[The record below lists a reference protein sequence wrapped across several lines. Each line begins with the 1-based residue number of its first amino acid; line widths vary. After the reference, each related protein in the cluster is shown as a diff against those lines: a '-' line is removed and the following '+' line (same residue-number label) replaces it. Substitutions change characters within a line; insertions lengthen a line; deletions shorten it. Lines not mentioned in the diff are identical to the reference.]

1 MVIQPETI
9 AEEHLVRTARDS
21 FPAYR
26 RLMNPRMQWG
36 WWQSEICHALQD
48 FYESLRAG
56 ERPTLIIQAPPQH
69 GKSSTIADFIAWVAG
84 QDPDLRTIFASFS
97 DRLGVRC
104 NLRLQRSYSSPIY
117 TSMFPETR
125 INITNTISAS
135 EQTLRNRSIIEY
147 ARREGYFRNTTVRG
161 PVTGESLDLGVVDDP
176 IKGRLEANSETFRQ
190 GAWDWLTDDFMT
202 RFDERAGMLMILT
215 RWHVDDPAGR
225 LIESEAKSRVLS
237 HPAVAIEDEA
247 HRKEG
252 EALFPELKS
261 KAFLDERRAAMTP
274 DSWEAL
280 YQQSPFIRTGGLFP
294 VDRFQIVEHKP
305 NDIDASLRYWDK
317 AGTADGGAYTA
328 GVLMHRLDDGR
339 YCVSDVKRKQLSAL
353 DRERMIMQTAEID
366 GKNVRVM
373 VEQEPGSGGKES
385 AEATIRMLAGWRVE
399 ADRPVGDKVTRA
411 EPYAAQVQGG
421 NVLLCRGE
429 WNMPFISEH
438 QSFPHGYKDQ
448 VDAAAAAF
456 AGLNKPEVKHDFW

>member
-1 MVIQPETI
+1 MIQPETI
-9 AEEHLVRTARDS
+9 AEEHLVRHARAS

-26 RLMNPRMQWG
+26 RLMNPRMLWG
-36 WWQSEICHALQD
+36 WWQSEICHELQG

-56 ERPTLIIQAPPQH
+56 ERPTLIIEAPPQH

-84 QDPDLRTIFASFS
+84 QNPDLRTIFASFS

-104 NLRLQRSYSSPIY
+104 NLRLQRSYSSAIY
-117 TSMFPETR
+117 GEMFPETM
-125 INITNTISAS
+125 INVSNKISAS

-202 RFDERAGMLMILT
+202 RFDEKAGLLMILT

-237 HPAVAIEDEA
+237 HPAVAIEDEV
-247 HRKEG
+247 HRKKG

-261 KAFLDERRAAMTP
+261 LAFLDERKAAMTP

-280 YQQSPFIRTGGLFP
+280 YQQSPYIRTGGLFP

-305 NDIDASLRYWDK
+305 NDIDASVRYWDK

-366 GKNVRVM
+366 GKDVRVM

-411 EPYAAQVQGG
+411 EPYAAQVQGS

-429 WNMPFISEH
+429 WNMPFIREH